1 MAGLSPLRRRTHA
14 VILAGGAGERFW
26 PHSRRHQP
34 KPLLAV
40 GGRETL
46 LAATVERAI
55 RCVPKDQVWL
65 VCGPEHAAP
74 MRREAGLP
82 SSRTLVEPRRR
93 NTAPAVALA
102 ATRIAA
108 RDPEALL
115 VVLPAD
121 HLVPDGAAFA
131 RAIASALP
139 AAAHAQVLLT
149 LGVVPTRAETGYG
162 YIERGPRA
170 PGFPGLH
177 RVRRFVEKPDVKKA
191 RAFVRRGSFLWNAGI
206 FVWSARAILEEIE
219 EHAPELHAALAPIRA
234 AGKGPLSKRALE
246 DVYKAAPSVAVDV
259 AVLER
264 SRRVWTLPVDF
275 PWSDVGSWASLA
287 EHLGVA
293 GRTNRAIGG
302 DVVFEDA
309 HGNLVWSGRR
319 TVALL
324 GVEGLAVIETPDA
337 LLVARLDQSQH
348 VRRIVDTLRA
358 RGREDL
364 L

>member
-1 MAGLSPLRRRTHA
+1 M
-14 VILAGGAGERFW
+14 
-26 PHSRRHQP
+26 
-34 KPLLAV
+34 
-40 GGRETL
+40 
-46 LAATVERAI
+46 

-65 VCGPEHAAP
+65 VCGPEHAAA
-74 MRREAGLP
+74 MRKEAGVP

-108 RDPEALL
+108 LDPEALL

-121 HLVPDGAAFA
+121 HLIPDGAAFA

-149 LGVVPTRAETGYG
+149 LGVLPTRAETGYG
-162 YIERGPRA
+162 YIERGPKA

-177 RVRRFVEKPDVKKA
+177 RVRRFVEKPDAKKA

-206 FVWSARAILEEIE
+206 FVWSARTILEEIE
-219 EHAPELHAALAPIRA
+219 AHAPEIHVALEPVRA
-234 AGKGPLSKRALE
+234 AGKGPLTKRALE
-246 DVYKAAPSVAVDV
+246 AAYAAAPSVPVDV

-264 SRRVWTLPVDF
+264 SRRVWTVPVDF
-275 PWSDVGSWASLA
+275 HWSDVGSWASLA
-287 EHLGVA
+287 EQLGVA
-293 GRTNRAIGG
+293 GRANRAIGG

-324 GVEGLAVIETPDA
+324 GVEDLAVIDTPDA

>member
-1 MAGLSPLRRRTHA
+1 

-26 PHSRRHQP
+26 PHSRRHRP
-34 KPLLAV
+34 KPLLAL
-40 GGRETL
+40 GDRETL

-55 RCVPKDQVWL
+55 RCVPGDQVWL
-65 VCGPEHAAP
+65 VCGPEHAAA
-74 MRREAGLP
+74 MRRGAGLP
-82 SSRTLVEPRRR
+82 AGRTLVEPRRR

-102 ATRIAA
+102 ATLIAA

-115 VVLPAD
+115 LILPAD
-121 HLVPDGAAFA
+121 HLIPDGAAFA
-131 RAIASALP
+131 RAIASTLP
-139 AAAHAQVLLT
+139 AAADAQVLLT
-149 LGVVPTRAETGYG
+149 LGVKPTRPETGYG
-162 YIERGPRA
+162 YIEQGKEA

-219 EHAPELHAALAPIRA
+219 EHAPEIHAALAPVRA
-234 AGKGPLSKRALE
+234 AGKGRLSKRALE
-246 DVYKAAPSVAVDV
+246 AAYAAAPSVPIDV

-287 EHLGVA
+287 EQLGIT

-309 HGNLVWSGRR
+309 HGNLVWSEQR

-324 GVEGLAVIETPDA
+324 GVEGLAVIDAPDA

>member
-1 MAGLSPLRRRTHA
+1 M
-14 VILAGGAGERFW
+14 ILAGGAGERFW
-26 PHSRRHQP
+26 PHSRRHRP

-46 LAATVERAI
+46 LAATLERAM

-65 VCGPEHAAP
+65 VCGPEHAAA
-74 MRREAGLP
+74 MRKEAGLP

-108 RDPEALL
+108 LDPEALL

-121 HLVPDGAAFA
+121 HLIPDGAAFA

-149 LGVVPTRAETGYG
+149 LGVMPARAETGYG
-162 YIERGPRA
+162 YIELGPKA

-177 RVRRFVEKPDVKKA
+177 QVRRFVEKPDAKKA

-219 EHAPELHAALAPIRA
+219 AHAPEIHAALGAVLA
-234 AGKGPLSKRALE
+234 AGKGPLTKRALE
-246 DVYKAAPSVAVDV
+246 AAYAAAPSVPVDV

-275 PWSDVGSWASLA
+275 HWSDVGSWASLA
-287 EHLGVA
+287 EQLGVA
-293 GRTNRAIGG
+293 GRANRAIGG

-324 GVEGLAVIETPDA
+324 GVEDLAVIDTPDA

-358 RGREDL
+358 QGREDL

>member
-1 MAGLSPLRRRTHA
+1 
-14 VILAGGAGERFW
+14 
-26 PHSRRHQP
+26 
-34 KPLLAV
+34 V

-46 LAATVERAI
+46 LAATVERAV

-65 VCGPEHAAP
+65 VCGPEHAVA

-108 RDPEALL
+108 RDPEGLL
-115 VVLPAD
+115 VILPAD
-121 HLVPDGAAFA
+121 HVIPDGAAFA
-131 RAIASALP
+131 RAIAGALP
-139 AAAHAQVLLT
+139 AVADAQVLLT
-149 LGVVPTRAETGYG
+149 LGVRPTRAETGYG
-162 YIERGPRA
+162 YIERGPAA

-177 RVRRFVEKPDVKKA
+177 RVRRFVEKPDAKRA
-191 RAFVRRGSFLWNAGI
+191 RAFLRRGSFLWNAGI

-219 EHAPELHAALAPIRA
+219 EHAPQIHSALAPVRA
-234 AGKGPLSKRALE
+234 AGKGPLSKRVLE
-246 DVYKAAPSVAVDV
+246 AAYAAAPSLPVDV

-275 PWSDVGSWASLA
+275 HWSDVGSWASLA

-293 GRTNRAIGG
+293 GRTNRVIGG
-302 DVVFEDA
+302 DVVFEEA
-309 HGNLVWSGRR
+309 HGNLVLSARR

-324 GVEGLAVIETPDA
+324 GVEGLAVIDTPDA
-337 LLVARLDQSQH
+337 LLVARLEESQH

>member
-1 MAGLSPLRRRTHA
+1 
-14 VILAGGAGERFW
+14 VE
-26 PHSRRHQP
+26 
-34 KPLLAV
+34 
-40 GGRETL
+40 GRETL
-46 LAATVERAI
+46 LAATLERAA
-55 RCVPKDQVWL
+55 RCVPRDQIWL
-65 VCGPEHAAP
+65 VCGPEHAAA
-74 MRREAGLP
+74 MRKEAELP
-82 SSRTLVEPRRR
+82 ASRTLVEPRRR

-108 RDPEALL
+108 QDPEALL
-115 VVLPAD
+115 VMLPAD
-121 HLVPDGAAFA
+121 HLIPDGAAFA

-149 LGVVPTRAETGYG
+149 LGVKPTRPETGYG
-162 YIERGPRA
+162 YIERGPAA

-177 RVRRFVEKPDVKKA
+177 RVQRFVEKPDVKRA
-191 RAFVRRGSFLWNAGI
+191 RSFVRRGSFLWNAGI

-219 EHAPELHAALAPIRA
+219 EHVPQLHEALAPVRA
-234 AGKGPLSKRALE
+234 ARRGPLPKRALE
-246 DVYKAAPSVAVDV
+246 AAYAAAPSVPVDV

-302 DVVFEDA
+302 DVVFEESQ
-309 HGNLVWSGRR
+309 GNLVLSMRR

-324 GVEGLAVIETPDA
+324 GVEGLAVIDTPDA
-337 LLVARLDQSQH
+337 LLVARLEDSQH

>member
-1 MAGLSPLRRRTHA
+1 MAGLTALRRRTHA

-26 PHSRRHQP
+26 PHSRRHHP

-40 GGRETL
+40 AGRETL
-46 LAATVERAI
+46 LAATVARAV
-55 RCVPKDQVWL
+55 RCVPNDQVWL
-65 VCGPEHAAP
+65 VCGPEHASA
-74 MRREAGLP
+74 MRREAALP
-82 SSRTLVEPRRR
+82 ASRTLVEPRRR
-93 NTAPAVALA
+93 NTAPAVGLA

-121 HLVPDGAAFA
+121 HLIPDGAAFA
-131 RAIASALP
+131 RAVACALP
-139 AAAHAQVLLT
+139 AAAQAQVLLT
-149 LGVVPTRAETGYG
+149 LGVKPTRAETGYG
-162 YIERGPRA
+162 YIERGAAA

-177 RVRRFVEKPDVKKA
+177 RVRRFVEKPDAKRA
-191 RAFVRRGSFLWNAGI
+191 RAFLRRASFLWNAGI

-219 EHAPELHAALAPIRA
+219 EHAPQLHAALAPVRA
-234 AGKGPLSKRALE
+234 AGKGPLSRRSLQAA
-246 DVYKAAPSVAVDV
+246 YAAAPSVPVDV

-275 PWSDVGSWASLA
+275 RWSDVGSWASLA

-293 GRTNRAIGG
+293 GRTNRAVGG
-302 DVVFEDA
+302 EAVFEQA
-309 HGNLVWSGRR
+309 HGNLVFGARR
-319 TVALL
+319 AVALL
-324 GVEGLAVIETPDA
+324 GVEGLAVIDTPDA
-337 LLVARLDQSQH
+337 LLVARLEESQH

-358 RGREDL
+358 QGREDL